1 MKTLGDRV
9 VGRYIQLIK
18 NASFWL
24 HESPQVK
31 EKSRGGN
38 GNFKPT
44 DYQSFTFFIK
54 KGTYEPKAQMAGAYP
69 RFLSMKHA

>member
-1 MKTLGDRV
+1 MANKKKDRGEKSERIT
-9 VGRYIQLIK
+9 GR
-18 NASFWL
+18 S
-24 HESPQVK
+24 QVK

-44 DYQSFTFFIK
+44 DNQSFTFSIK
-54 KGTYEPKAQMAGAYP
+54 KGAYEPKAQMAGAYP